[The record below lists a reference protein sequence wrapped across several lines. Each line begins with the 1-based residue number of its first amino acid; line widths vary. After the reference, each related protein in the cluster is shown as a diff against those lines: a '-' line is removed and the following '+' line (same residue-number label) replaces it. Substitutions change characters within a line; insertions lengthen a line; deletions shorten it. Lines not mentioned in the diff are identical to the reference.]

1 MSEPICKVADI
12 IYVRFELTEF
22 EGSLIIISLSLALPI
37 CQLFL
42 FLCMLSIDS
51 VY

>member
-22 EGSLIIISLSLALPI
+22 EEQKNILTIL
-37 CQLFL
+37 
-42 FLCMLSIDS
+42 D
-51 VY
+51 